1 MRDLVNKI
9 QQISLVDWSNE
20 SITAHKFQ
28 ESNFGSFHQMPPNL
42 IPSKSDEF

>member
-9 QQISLVDWSNE
+9 QQISLVDWFNE
-20 SITAHKFQ
+20 FITAQKFQ
-28 ESNFGSFHQMPPNL
+28 ESHSGSFHQMPPNL